1 MRMSLHHQRLTAA
14 EYRLIVLCGASLIAF
29 VRLWIEP
36 DRPTLRGWLWGVLTD
51 DDVGGTHGLARL
63 ATELSLLGLSI
74 GLGWVVVMR
83 VARVAWPRDDQADA
97 VAQRFLIRCAEVDEG
112 TRVDLV
118 ARAIATFP
126 IEHVFE
132 HLVIVSESSGR
143 CGIEWHGEPVCEA
156 PHGWTVTSARTWY
169 LDEVS
174 GFHHGT
180 FPFPTLLN
188 LGSDSHG
195 REYLIDVTDVGG
207 IVFAGVGASSEVDRL
222 LEQWKQSPWNQ
233 TCDDDA
239 LVIAGLQIASENA
252 EDLTG
257 LIIDVTIGS
266 ETVTWSPRGM
276 QWQVH
281 HRQQHVGSLIGE
293 PAGARHLRGVA
304 VMDIDRSTDTCP
316 DSNGDYK
323 FMVRV
328 LGEVSIET
336 ASGDMVTFDRG
347 RSQELLA
354 WVITHDEHPTR
365 SRAKAAMWDVAV
377 RPTTFANVVSDVR
390 RSLNRVF
397 HEELPCD
404 WIQRDSGD
412 DLVVDKR
419 IVSDAQL
426 LRRALQRSQGMLPE
440 EVIGYLRWPVSLLRG
455 LPFQGEPYRWPD
467 PEGLTS
473 ELVILS
479 ISAATT
485 LARAYL
491 DVSDTPGVI
500 WATGQGLRV
509 LPGDEDLIAL
519 RMKARGG
526 QGDVAGLRQE
536 WDSYERVLSDE
547 WLGGMPSPTLQ
558 RLRQELLHDR
568 SN

>member
-1 MRMSLHHQRLTAA
+1 
-14 EYRLIVLCGASLIAF
+14 
-29 VRLWIEP
+29 
-36 DRPTLRGWLWGVLTD
+36 
-51 DDVGGTHGLARL
+51 
-63 ATELSLLGLSI
+63 
-74 GLGWVVVMR
+74 
-83 VARVAWPRDDQADA
+83 
-97 VAQRFLIRCAEVDEG
+97 
-112 TRVDLV
+112 
-118 ARAIATFP
+118 
-126 IEHVFE
+126 
-132 HLVIVSESSGR
+132 
-143 CGIEWHGEPVCEA
+143 
-156 PHGWTVTSARTWY
+156 
-169 LDEVS
+169 
-174 GFHHGT
+174 
-180 FPFPTLLN
+180 
-188 LGSDSHG
+188 
-195 REYLIDVTDVGG
+195 
-207 IVFAGVGASSEVDRL
+207 
-222 LEQWKQSPWNQ
+222 
-233 TCDDDA
+233 
-239 LVIAGLQIASENA
+239 
-252 EDLTG
+252 
-257 LIIDVTIGS
+257 
-266 ETVTWSPRGM
+266 
-276 QWQVH
+276 
-281 HRQQHVGSLIGE
+281 
-293 PAGARHLRGVA
+293 
-304 VMDIDRSTDTCP
+304 
-316 DSNGDYK
+316 
-323 FMVRV
+323 MVRV

-397 HEELPCD
+397 HEELPCN

-419 IVSDAQL
+419 IVSDAGL
-426 LRRALQRSQGMLPE
+426 LQRALQRSQGMLPE

-509 LPGDEDLIAL
+509 LPSDEDLIAL

-547 WLGGMPSPTLQ
+547 WLGGMPSPRTSSRSLQ
-558 RLRQELLHDR
+558 LVVGQMLG
-568 SN
+568 

>member
-1 MRMSLHHQRLTAA
+1 
-14 EYRLIVLCGASLIAF
+14 
-29 VRLWIEP
+29 
-36 DRPTLRGWLWGVLTD
+36 
-51 DDVGGTHGLARL
+51 
-63 ATELSLLGLSI
+63 
-74 GLGWVVVMR
+74 VVWR
-83 VARVAWPRDDQADA
+83 RDDQADA

-143 CGIEWHGEPVCEA
+143 CGIEWHCEPLCEA

-233 TCDDDA
+233 SCDDDA
-239 LVIAGLQIASENA
+239 LDIAGLQIASENA

-266 ETVTWSPRGM
+266 ETVTWSPRGT

-293 PAGARHLRGVA
+293 PAGARHLSGVA

-316 DSNGDYK
+316 DSNGDYE

-419 IVSDAQL
+419 IVSDAGL
-426 LRRALQRSQGMLPE
+426 LQRALQRSQGMLPE